1 MKESKEERRSTSLKI
16 KPSTWEDAKIQSIK
30 HKKQLS
36 ELVEE
41 AIDEWV
47 KNHKK

>member
-1 MKESKEERRSTSLKI
+1 MKESNEERRSTSLKI

-36 ELVEE
+36 VLVEE
-41 AIDEWV
+41 AIDEWI